1 MYTASLLL
9 LESRPR
15 VITVSSGGMLTNKLD
30 ADDLQ
35 CEKKSF
41 DGTMVYAQNK
51 RQQIV
56 MTEKWAK
63 KYEKIQFTTM
73 HPGWADT
80 PAVRSAMPS
89 FYEKM
94 KDKLRY

>member
-1 MYTASLLL
+1 M
-9 LESRPR
+9 
-15 VITVSSGGMLTNKLD
+15 SSGGMLTQKMD
-30 ADDLQ
+30 SDDLQ

-51 RQQIV
+51 REQII

-63 KYEKIQFTTM
+63 KYPGIQFTTM

-80 PAVRSAMPS
+80 PAVRSAMPG

-94 KDKLRY
+94 KDKLR

>member
-1 MYTASLLL
+1 
-9 LESRPR
+9 
-15 VITVSSGGMLTNKLD
+15 MLTNKLD
-30 ADDLQ
+30 PDDLQ
-35 CEKKSF
+35 TERKSF

-63 KYEKIQFTTM
+63 KYPAVQFTTM

-80 PAVRSAMPS
+80 PAVRSAMPG

-94 KDKLRY
+94 KDKLR

>member
-1 MYTASLLL
+1 
-9 LESRPR
+9 
-15 VITVSSGGMLTNKLD
+15 MLTNKMD
-30 ADDLQ
+30 PDDLQ
-35 CEKKSF
+35 SERKSF

-63 KYEKIQFTTM
+63 KYPQVQFTSM

-80 PAVRSAMPS
+80 PAVRSAMPG

-94 KDKLRY
+94 KDKLR

>member
-1 MYTASLLL
+1 MIILHSNI
-9 LESRPR
+9 ESRPR
-15 VITVSSGGMLTNKLD
+15 VVTVSSGGMLTNKLD
-30 ADDLQ
+30 VDDLQ
-35 CEKKSF
+35 TKKKTF

-56 MTEKWAK
+56 ISEKWAK
-63 KYEKIQFTTM
+63 KYPGIQFTTM

-80 PAVRSAMPS
+80 PAVRSAMPG

-94 KDKLRY
+94 KDKLR